1 MPDTVVQIMMFE
13 SGELDTEGILNLFSK
28 LIKNGQAWTLQ
39 GSYGRYASRLIELEL
54 LTKEGKITDF
64 GKETVSKSK
73 ESV

>member
-1 MPDTVVQIMMFE
+1 MDLVTQIMLYE

-28 LIKNGQAWTLQ
+28 LIKSGQAWSLQ

-54 LTKEGKITDF
+54 LTKDGKVTDF
-64 GKETVSKSK
+64 GKETIKNSK

>member
-1 MPDTVVQIMMFE
+1 MDLVTQIMLYE

-28 LIKNGQAWTLQ
+28 LIKSGQAWSLQ

-54 LTKEGKITDF
+54 LTKDGKVTDF
-64 GKETVSKSK
+64 GKETIENSK

>member
-1 MPDTVVQIMMFE
+1 MPDTVELIMLFE

-28 LIKNGQAWTLQ
+28 LIKTGQAWTLQ

-64 GKETVSKSK
+64 GKETVRKIK